1 MQRLKNPRV
10 IIVIVAVVLICG
22 ILIADLI
29 NFVISCKILDEYTQ
43 MNIFEDISELD
54 VLKTTEAELT
64 DEYIDGLSVLRS
76 FVHEVEYDSETF
88 EIYAYEFETVEDAKK
103 YMELA
108 RGFSEQDDKE
118 YGLYGKTGITKKKT
132 FGHSD
137 TLLAR
142 DKCNLYRV
150 EFIGSTSEFIEIQKY
165 LNSIFNVVV
174 CD

>member
-76 FVHEVEYDSETF
+76 FVHEVEYDSESF

-103 YMELA
+103 YMELT
-108 RGFSEQDDKE
+108 RGVSEEKDKE
-118 YGLYGKTGITKKKT
+118 YARHGKNGLTKKKT
-132 FGHSD
+132 ISN
-137 TLLAR
+137 TYKNYVR
-142 DKCNLYRV
+142 DKCNLYRI
-150 EFIGSTSEFIEIQKY
+150 EYIGSNSGYVEVQKY
-165 LNSIFNVVV
+165 LNSILKIVVRE
-174 CD
+174 

>member
-1 MQRLKNPRV
+1 MQRLKKSRL
-10 IIVIVAVVLICG
+10 IIAIVAVVLICG

-29 NFVISCKILDEYTQ
+29 NFVISCKKLNEYTQ
-43 MNIFEDISELD
+43 INIFEDISVLD
-54 VLKTTEAELT
+54 ALKISEAELT
-64 DEYIDGLSVLRS
+64 DEYIGDLSVLQS
-76 FVHEVEYDSETF
+76 FVHEIEHDAKAF

-150 EFIGSTSEFIEIQKY
+150 EFVGSTSEFIEIQKY

-174 CD
+174 CE